1 MKNIIKTMITWG
13 ELADRI
19 ICLELNLSAGT
30 MIGLS
35 LSNSLMTSL
44 RRVVSIRREARYKLN
59 SYSFS
64 YWDKNGESSGV
75 EGITKKP
82 MMPTRTVN
90 NPSCIKGIE
99 DSNKDHN
106 IALRTIMKIQA
117 HPALPPTPSML
128 SMAAASNPEKAPDSW
143 GTTSVL
149 KKRFTQNL

>member
-1 MKNIIKTMITWG
+1 MITWG

-64 YWDKNGESSGV
+64 YWDKNGESRGGRYNEETNDADENCKQSF
-75 EGITKKP
+75 
-82 MMPTRTVN
+82 
-90 NPSCIKGIE
+90 
-99 DSNKDHN
+99 
-106 IALRTIMKIQA
+106 LY
-117 HPALPPTPSML
+117 
-128 SMAAASNPEKAPDSW
+128 
-143 GTTSVL
+143 
-149 KKRFTQNL
+149 